1 MALGKYPSAL
11 SDYEYVTKTC
21 PNDKDAT
28 MKYEECKKIVTR
40 IRFEKAIAVD
50 ESNKSV
56 VNQIDLSSMSMF
68 IVWKKN
74 KYDDEFFLSAI
85 EAEYDGPHLE
95 ADGRVT
101 KEFMLALLPHFENQK
116 NLHKKYAY
124 QV

>member
-11 SDYEYVTKTC
+11 SDYEYVTKAC

-50 ESNKSV
+50 ESNNSV

-68 IVWKKN
+68 IVWKK
-74 KYDDEFFLSAI
+74 K
-85 EAEYDGPHLE
+85 
-95 ADGRVT
+95 
-101 KEFMLALLPHFENQK
+101 
-116 NLHKKYAY
+116 
-124 QV
+124 